1 MQSLFLSFRGRKVS
15 CSSFALPSGIAYFC
29 TLFIE
34 CTNMKHD
41 YLILIFCFLFAAC
54 GGKKQDTVTDAAE
67 KKALA
72 FTLPEVP
79 VMLQSPEDRLNFV
92 VQHYWD
98 NFDFK
103 DTAYIHAP
111 DVTEQA
117 LVDYMDLLVRV
128 PETLADSCLTR
139 TINATAQEGKMLKY
153 FAETL
158 RRYLFDPNSP
168 IRNEEMYEP
177 VGRFLATSSIV
188 DEAVRSRARHDLKL
202 IGMNKVG
209 TVAAD
214 FAYTLPTGVKKRMHA
229 ILSPYTL
236 LLFYNPDC
244 HGCAETLATM
254 KSSPV
259 LNSPT
264 VMKQVKIL
272 AFYPDEDHE
281 AWVNHQ
287 NEIPITWINSYDKE
301 LTVLTEELYD
311 LKAMPTLYLLDKD
324 KKVVL
329 KDVAVGTVE
338 EYFKNKSL

>member
-1 MQSLFLSFRGRKVS
+1 MIVLGL
-15 CSSFALPSGIAYFC
+15 L
-29 TLFIE
+29 
-34 CTNMKHD
+34 
-41 YLILIFCFLFAAC
+41 LIAC
-54 GGKKQDTVTDAAE
+54 GGKKQDIVMDTAD
-67 KKALA
+67 KKPLS

-79 VMLQSPEDRLNFV
+79 VMLQSSEDRMDFV

-103 DTAYIHAP
+103 DTTYIHAP

-117 LVDYMDLLVRV
+117 LVDYMDLLARV
-128 PETLADSCLTR
+128 PVAFSDSCLTQ
-139 TINATAQEGKMLKY
+139 TMNAAMQEEKMLKY
-153 FAETL
+153 FAETF

-177 VGRFLATSSIV
+177 VGRFLATSPVV

-214 FAYTLPTGVKKRMHA
+214 FAYTLPSGVQKHMHT
-229 ILSPYTL
+229 IRSPYTL

-259 LNSPT
+259 LNNPA
-264 VMKQVKIL
+264 VMKQLKIL
-272 AFYPDEDHE
+272 AFYPDEDRE
-281 AWVNHQ
+281 VWVNHQ
-287 NEIPITWINSYDKE
+287 SEIPPTWINSYDKD
-301 LTVLTEELYD
+301 LTVLTQELYD
-311 LKAMPTLYLLDKD
+311 LKAMPTLYLLDKE
-324 KKVVL
+324 KKVLL
-329 KDVAVGTVE
+329 KDVPVGAVE
-338 EYFKNKSL
+338 EYFENK

>member
-1 MQSLFLSFRGRKVS
+1 
-15 CSSFALPSGIAYFC
+15 
-29 TLFIE
+29 
-34 CTNMKHD
+34 MKHG
-41 YLILIFCFLFAAC
+41 YLNLIFCFLLAAC

-67 KKALA
+67 KKTLT
-72 FTLPEVP
+72 FTLPAVP
-79 VMLQSPEDRLNFV
+79 VMLQSAEDRLNFV

-117 LVDYMDLLVRV
+117 LVDYMDLLARV
-128 PETLADSCLTR
+128 PSALSDSCLTR
-139 TINATAQEGKMLKY
+139 TMNAAGQEGKMLTY

-177 VGRFLATSSIV
+177 IGRFLATSSMV

-202 IGMNKVG
+202 IGMNRVG

-214 FAYTLPTGVKKRMHA
+214 FVYTLPSGMQKRMHG
-229 ILSPYTL
+229 INSPYTL

-244 HGCAETLATM
+244 HGCAETLAAM
-254 KSSPV
+254 KSSSI
-259 LNSPT
+259 LNNPA

-272 AFYPDEDHE
+272 AFYPDEDRE
-281 AWVNHQ
+281 VWQNHQ
-287 NEIPITWINSYDKE
+287 SEIPATWINSYDKE

-311 LKAMPTLYLLDKD
+311 LKAMPTLYLLDKE

-329 KDVAVGTVE
+329 KDVPVGAVE
-338 EYFKNKSL
+338 EYFENKSL

>member
-1 MQSLFLSFRGRKVS
+1 MKGNYAIIIILGLLLIACNGRKQEPAS
-15 CSSFALPSGIAYFC
+15 A
-29 TLFIE
+29 
-34 CTNMKHD
+34 ND
-41 YLILIFCFLFAAC
+41 
-54 GGKKQDTVTDAAE
+54 E
-67 KKALA
+67 KKPLA

-103 DTAYIHAP
+103 DTTYIHAP

-117 LVDYMDLLVRV
+117 LVNYLDLLVRV
-128 PETLADSCLTR
+128 PVSLSDSCLTR
-139 TINATAQEGKMLKY
+139 TLNATAQEGKMLKY
-153 FAETL
+153 FAETF

-168 IRNEEMYEP
+168 IRNEEMYAP
-177 VGRFLATSSIV
+177 VGRFLATSSVV

-209 TVAAD
+209 TIATD
-214 FAYTLPTGVKKRMHA
+214 FAYTLPTGVQKRMHA
-229 ILSPYTL
+229 IRSPYTL

-244 HGCAETLATM
+244 HGCAETLAAM
-254 KSSPV
+254 KASPV
-259 LNSPT
+259 LNSPA
-264 VMKQVKIL
+264 VMKQLKIL

-287 NEIPITWINSYDKE
+287 SEIPATWINSYDKN
-301 LTVLTEELYD
+301 LTVLTQELYD
-311 LKAMPTLYLLDKD
+311 LKAMPTLYLLDKE
-324 KKVVL
+324 KKVLL
-329 KDVAVGTVE
+329 KDVPVGAVE

>member
-1 MQSLFLSFRGRKVS
+1 MIVLGL
-15 CSSFALPSGIAYFC
+15 L
-29 TLFIE
+29 
-34 CTNMKHD
+34 
-41 YLILIFCFLFAAC
+41 LIAC
-54 GGKKQDTVTDAAE
+54 GGKKQDIVMDTAD
-67 KKALA
+67 KKPLS

-79 VMLQSPEDRLNFV
+79 VMLQSSEDRMDFV

-117 LVDYMDLLVRV
+117 LVDYMDLLARV
-128 PETLADSCLTR
+128 PVAFSDSCLTQ
-139 TINATAQEGKMLKY
+139 TMNAAMQEEKMLKY
-153 FAETL
+153 FAETF

-177 VGRFLATSSIV
+177 VGRFLATSPVV

-214 FAYTLPTGVKKRMHA
+214 FAYTLPSGVQKHMHT

-259 LNSPT
+259 LNNPA
-264 VMKQVKIL
+264 VMKQLKIL
-272 AFYPDEDHE
+272 AFYPDEDRE
-281 AWVNHQ
+281 VWVNHQ
-287 NEIPITWINSYDKE
+287 SEIPPTWINSYDKD
-301 LTVLTEELYD
+301 LTVLTQELYD
-311 LKAMPTLYLLDKD
+311 LKAMPTLYLLDKE
-324 KKVVL
+324 KKVLL
-329 KDVAVGTVE
+329 KDVPVGAVE
-338 EYFKNKSL
+338 EYFENK